1 MLAARIS
8 MHICFKIVRLKSK
21 INCVKTLLFTKKDK
35 SIYIALKSMKSEII
49 MKLLYDALLNT
60 SIIIVLKVA
69 LEFVMA

>member
-8 MHICFKIVRLKSK
+8 MHIYFKIVRLKSK

-35 SIYIALKSMKSEII
+35 SIYIALKSMK
-49 MKLLYDALLNT
+49 YDALLNT
-60 SIIIVLKVA
+60 SIIVVLKVA

>member
-35 SIYIALKSMKSEII
+35 SIYIALKSMK
-49 MKLLYDALLNT
+49 YDALLNT
-60 SIIIVLKVA
+60 SIIVVLKVA